1 MRDGSAGAAAG
12 SGAFVALL
20 GGYFLLHLVLRLFLS
35 DSFELDEAEQL
46 LMTQQLAWGYA
57 SQPPLYSWLQWGFF
71 ALFGK
76 GVLALSLLKQLLL
89 FTAFAFCFLSAR
101 LAFGGR
107 LLPAVLVTLS
117 LLLLPE
123 IARESQK
130 DRSHSVLLLALCSL
144 SFYLVLRFRARRGTL
159 DYLLLGLVLGFG
171 LLSKYNFALF
181 ALALFL
187 ATLLTPAWRVAAR
200 DPRILL
206 AIAIPVALFL
216 PHGLWIQGHVQAA
229 TGDTLQALK
238 VSEPGLEAFLR
249 GLGSLVYE
257 AWLFLTPFWLV
268 ALLAF
273 PGLFRWRVEAAAGL
287 FAADVRELLGR
298 FFVVVF
304 VLLLVMILVFGFSQF
319 KARWLEPFLF
329 LVPLFLFLRGD
340 PETCGRS
347 RMKVYLGVTLV
358 FAALVPALLA
368 ASVLGGSFRGKF
380 THLSYPL
387 PAIAAQLRAAG
398 FDGSRVYADHR
409 FVGGALL
416 AHLDSPAAQVPGVEF
431 APAGPDGRVV
441 MVWQGPAEEPPA
453 DLVGILTRDTGV
465 PGDRL
470 PPPVTLRAPFLHS
483 DQEYEIRAVLL
494 DSAMLVALREE

>member
-1 MRDGSAGAAAG
+1 M
-12 SGAFVALL
+12 
-20 GGYFLLHLVLRLFLS
+20 
-35 DSFELDEAEQL
+35 
-46 LMTQQLAWGYA
+46 
-57 SQPPLYSWLQWGFF
+57 
-71 ALFGK
+71 
-76 GVLALSLLKQLLL
+76 
-89 FTAFAFCFLSAR
+89 
-101 LAFGGR
+101 
-107 LLPAVLVTLS
+107 
-117 LLLLPE
+117 
-123 IARESQK
+123 
-130 DRSHSVLLLALCSL
+130 LALCSL

-159 DYLLLGLVLGFG
+159 DYLLLGLVLGLG

-187 ATLLTPAWRVAAR
+187 AALLTPAWRAAIR

-206 AIAIPVALFL
+206 VIAIPVALFL
-216 PHGLWIQGHVQAA
+216 PHGLWIQGHVEAA

-238 VSEPGLEAFLR
+238 VSEPGLDAFRR
-249 GLGSLVYE
+249 GLGSLAYE

-273 PGLFRWRVEAAAGL
+273 PRLFRWRAQAAAGP
-287 FAADVRELLGR
+287 FAADARGLLGR

-304 VLLLVMILVFGFSQF
+304 ALLLVMILAFGFSQF

-329 LVPLFLFLRGD
+329 LAPLFLFLRGD
-340 PETCGRS
+340 PETWGRG
-347 RMKVYLGVTLV
+347 RVKAYLGVTLV
-358 FAALVPALLA
+358 LAALVPALLA

-380 THLSYPL
+380 TRLGYPL

-416 AHLDSPAAQVPGVEF
+416 AHLHSPAAQVPGVEF
-431 APAGPDGRVV
+431 APAGPDGPVV

-453 DLVGILTRDTGV
+453 DLVGILARDTGV

-470 PPPVTLRAPFLHS
+470 PPPITLRAPFLHS
-483 DQEYEIRAVLL
+483 DREYEIRAVLL
-494 DSAMLVALREE
+494 DTALLAALREE

>member
-1 MRDGSAGAAAG
+1 MSEGGTRVAAG

-57 SQPPLYSWLQWGFF
+57 SQPPLYTWLQWGFF

-123 IARESQK
+123 IAWESQK
-130 DRSHSVLLLALCSL
+130 DRSHSVLMLALCNL
-144 SFYLVLRFRARRGTL
+144 SSYLVLRFRARRQTL
-159 DYLLLGLVLGFG
+159 DYLLLGLVLGLG

-187 ATLLTPAWRVAAR
+187 AALLAPAWRAAAR

-206 AIAIPVALFL
+206 AIAIAVALFL
-216 PHGLWIQGHVQAA
+216 PHGLWVQEHVQAA

-238 VSEPGLEAFLR
+238 VSGPGLEAFLR
-249 GLGSLVYE
+249 GLGSLTYE
-257 AWLFLTPFWLV
+257 TWLFLTPFWLV

-273 PGLFRWRVEAAAGL
+273 PGMFRWRTSTAVDPFAVE
-287 FAADVRELLGR
+287 VRALLGR

-304 VLLLVMILVFGFSQF
+304 VLLVVMMLVFGFSQF

-340 PETCGRS
+340 WEACGER
-347 RMKVYLGVTLV
+347 RRRVYLGVTLV
-358 FAALVPALLA
+358 FAVLVPALLA

-380 THLSYPL
+380 TRLGHPL
-387 PAIAAQLRAAG
+387 TAIAEQLRAAG
-398 FDGSRVYADHR
+398 YEGARVYADRR

-416 AHLDSPAAQVPGVEF
+416 VHLDSPATQVPGAEF

-453 DLVGILTRDTGV
+453 DLVGIVARDTGV

-470 PPPVTLRAPFLHS
+470 PPPITLRAPYLHS

-494 DSAMLVALREE
+494 DKAMLAALREE